1 MQRTSAS
8 KLPEQSRNSR
18 ALSSK
23 LALWNNL
30 ASAFS
35 DWTTG
40 NDYLLQTKS
49 QGSRDIQGALG
60 VAGAFAERGAWL
72 HGRRVLGVE
81 GVWGW
86 LFRRALRPE
95 GVLWVSGVAG
105 DPGRL
110 EKKEGTP
117 WRGPGLRRPSAWAV
131 PANRALGGRDR
142 PALPSRKRSSLGW
155 VLAPFEILRS
165 LDSVIGLTQSSSS

>member
-1 MQRTSAS
+1 MQRTGAS
-8 KLPEQSRNSR
+8 KLPEQSRNNR

-117 WRGPGLRRPSAWAV
+117 WRGPGLRRKTPPQRFETMVFRNSKPWFSKIQAP
-131 PANRALGGRDR
+131 PADLPRSRD
-142 PALPSRKRSSLGW
+142 PG
-155 VLAPFEILRS
+155 F
-165 LDSVIGLTQSSSS
+165 